1 MIFLFQLWLT
11 LEVWGLDHTAGHYIK
26 CHEQAGETHQ
36 RRSEW
41 LSHTLWTDSLQLT
54 SLSVFHAHGKI
65 ASLKL
70 FLTGFWSMELPFIF
84 LFLINSS
91 AACFDFSFLI
101 SPFSNL
107 IFEDENPLR
116 FSSWPF
122 VLLLLNCS
130 LGKLAQSKR
139 LTRIHEILSQISPCL
154 FIYFNWVFQH
164 HSS

>member
-1 MIFLFQLWLT
+1 MNRQERHIM
-11 LEVWGLDHTAGHYIK
+11 EVRVTFRHPGWAGST
-26 CHEQAGETHQ
+26 ETHLTV
-36 RRSEW
+36 SISCSW
-41 LSHTLWTDSLQLT
+41 KDSLCETTFSHWL
-54 SLSVFHAHGKI
+54 
-65 ASLKL
+65 LKDGIT
-70 FLTGFWSMELPFIF
+70 FVF

-116 FSSWPF
+116 FTSWPF

-154 FIYFNWVFQH
+154 FVYFNWVFQH